1 MVQQINSKREF
12 VVIHAHLKKQEKSQI
27 NNLIYHLKELEKAKW
42 KDSGNNEIIT
52 ITVAVNDKEEF
63 KKLKTSMKARAG
75 FLIKKKNE
83 KFLSCFIKKKNR
95 EDSNKKNKK

>member
-1 MVQQINSKREF
+1 MKVKIFQNLCGSAKSIPKREF

-42 KDSGNNEIIT
+42 KDSGNKEIIT

-63 KKLKTSMKARAG
+63 NKLKTPMKARAG
-75 FLIKKKNE
+75 FLIRKKN
-83 KFLSCFIKKKNR
+83 
-95 EDSNKKNKK
+95 